1 MGRDGGA
8 SLGERGGRGKEE
20 KDRHE
25 DSLLHQR
32 TSSQK
37 QPRSARGPC
46 WSFSGHLVPLPHPD
60 PSLPTCC
67 LHHLR
72 DSDFKSLLGIK
83 WGRRR
88 TPGMDN
94 EEVLS
99 NLLGD
104 TPGSQ
109 APPRTAAPAFS
120 LFSDP
125 AGSSLVALPSPSPL
139 TADLVSDSKPPWIP
153 LGFLAPPGL
162 SPLCGVL
169 LFPTARLGCASPAPP
184 SATRLT
190 QAWLE
195 LDHTP

>member
-1 MGRDGGA
+1 MRVGG
-8 SLGERGGRGKEE
+8 GGKEE

-25 DSLLHQR
+25 DSRLHQR
-32 TSSQK
+32 MSSQQ
-37 QPRSARGPC
+37 QPRSVRGPC
-46 WSFSGHLVPLPHPD
+46 WSFSGHLVPLPDPD
-60 PSLPTCC
+60 PSLPTCR

-83 WGRRR
+83 RGRRT
-88 TPGMDN
+88 TPGTD

-109 APPRTAAPAFS
+109 GPPTAAPAFS

-125 AGSSLVALPSPSPL
+125 AGSSLVALPSPSPVTWSL
-139 TADLVSDSKPPWIP
+139 TLSLRGTPR
-153 LGFLAPPGL
+153 GFLALPGL

-169 LFPTARLGCASPAPP
+169 LFPTARLGRASPAPR

-195 LDHTP
+195 LDPIR